1 MPFSTTGLDQMLDA
15 LNGGSPSSIIAYASL
30 HSAYSAT
37 GANELT
43 GGSYVRVSV
52 TWSAASAGSKAAAS
66 VASALNVPGA
76 STVAFAGL
84 WSASSSGT
92 FAAMAANG
100 GASQYG
106 FTCTNASPGVLTAPG
121 SSYGNGQTVVLWDGA
136 GATIPAA
143 FTVGTIYYVVSASG
157 TSFSLAATSGGSA
170 INTSGAGA
178 GIVQAITVETYGA
191 SGTFTISSDTLT
203 LV

>member
-1 MPFSTTGLDQMLDA
+1 MLDA
-15 LNGGSPSSIIAYASL
+15 LNGGSPSSVIAYASL

-37 GANELT
+37 GGNELT
-43 GGSYVRVSV
+43 GGSYVREAV
-52 TWSAASAGSKAAAS
+52 TWSAASAGSKLSSSVAAAF
-66 VASALNVPGA
+66 NVPTG

-100 GASQYG
+100 GAAQYG

-121 SSYGNGQTVVLWDGA
+121 SAYANGQTVVLWDGA
-136 GATIPAA
+136 GATPPAA

-157 TSFSLAATSGGSA
+157 ASFSLAATSGGSPIA
-170 INTSGAGA
+170 TSDTGA
-178 GIVQAITVETYGA
+178 GIVQTVTVEVYGA
-191 SGTFTISSDTLT
+191 AGTFTISQDTLT
-203 LV
+203 LI